1 MAADGGRDGADRDG
15 SGRDDSGRDGSDR
28 DRPGRRGRVGY
39 LRDETDAARLDRNY
53 GELLQELRVAQ
64 TGVQILF
71 AFLLS
76 IAFQQRFTQIED
88 YQRYLYLGTLACA
101 ACASILLIAPVAVH
115 RVMFRQHLK
124 DEVVALTA
132 RSAEIGLGFLALSMM
147 CAVFLIADVVS
158 GTAMAVALTVP
169 LSIIVVIAWYL
180 MPSLRMRA
188 ATEEESR
195 S

>member
-1 MAADGGRDGADRDG
+1 VAADGPRDAAAR
-15 SGRDDSGRDGSDR
+15 DR
-28 DRPGRRGRVGY
+28 DRAATRARAGY
-39 LRDETDAARLDRNY
+39 VRDETAAARLDRNY
-53 GELLQELRVAQ
+53 AELLQELRVAQ

-76 IAFQQRFTQIED
+76 IAFQQRFAQIED

-101 ACASILLIAPVAVH
+101 ACAAILLIAPVAVH

-132 RSAEIGLGFLALSMM
+132 RSAAIGLGFLGLAMM

-158 GTAMAVALTVP
+158 GTAMAVALTAP
-169 LSIIVVIAWYL
+169 LSIVVLVAWYL
-180 MPSLRMRA
+180 MPSLRMRSA
-188 ATEEESR
+188 ADQADQEEHG
-195 S
+195 

>member
-1 MAADGGRDGADRDG
+1 MAADGGRDGA
-15 SGRDDSGRDGSDR
+15 DR

-88 YQRYLYLGTLACA
+88 YQRYLYLATLACA
-101 ACASILLIAPVAVH
+101 ACAAILLIAPVAVH
-115 RVMFRQHLK
+115 RVMFGQHLK

-132 RSAEIGLGFLALSMM
+132 RSAEVGLGFLGLSMM

-169 LSIIVVIAWYL
+169 LSIIVLIAWYL

>member
-1 MAADGGRDGADRDG
+1 MAADDRRDNA
-15 SGRDDSGRDGSDR
+15 GRDGST
-28 DRPGRRGRVGY
+28 RRGRAGY
-39 LRDETDAARLDRNY
+39 LREETEAARLDRNY

-101 ACASILLIAPVAVH
+101 ACAAILLIAPVAVH
-115 RVMFRQHLK
+115 RMMFGQHLK

-132 RSAEIGLGFLALSMM
+132 RSAEIGLGFLGLAMM

-158 GTAMAVALTVP
+158 GTAMAVVLTAP
-169 LSIIVVIAWYL
+169 LSIVVLIAWYV
-180 MPSLRMRA
+180 MPSVRMRA
-188 ATEEESR
+188 AADQDPR
-195 S
+195 D

>member
-1 MAADGGRDGADRDG
+1 VPADGPRDA
-15 SGRDDSGRDGSDR
+15 
-28 DRPGRRGRVGY
+28 PGRSTPRVRAGY
-39 LRDETDAARLDRNY
+39 VREETAAARLDRNY

-76 IAFQQRFTQIED
+76 IAFQERFARIDD
-88 YQRYLYLGTLACA
+88 YQRYLYLATLACA
-101 ACASILLIAPVAVH
+101 ACAAILLIAPVAVH

-132 RSAEIGLGFLALSMM
+132 RSAAIGLGFLGLAMM

-158 GTAMAVALTVP
+158 GAAMAVALTAP
-169 LSIIVVIAWYL
+169 LSIVVLVAWYL

-188 ATEEESR
+188 AADQEER
-195 S
+195 G